1 MKKKIALTALLALL
15 LCALAG
21 CGGAAAGTATEAPQ
35 ETAAE
40 TFAPQMAGPEDGEP
54 GRPASSSTGEALTD
68 EEMNYD
74 MGLPDFD
81 IGYAKF
87 APETRVMTV
96 NGIEYDWSS
105 YFNALR
111 QNIYSLYLY
120 YGASS
125 LDTQWSNGAVA
136 GDIAREWA
144 ASQLKQI
151 GMISSK
157 AEELDIRLTEEDT
170 DAIDEE
176 IETYL
181 EYFNG
186 DRDAMFESLGVSE
199 DYYLLTAGV
208 NRLNTK
214 LFEHFFGE
222 DGALLPEA
230 DAAAYVSD
238 NDMYYAKHILFKTV
252 DDTGT
257 SLGEEAVTAARTRA
271 EETLENLRATGGA
284 ALPAK
289 FDELMNSLSEDQG
302 LKSYPDGYFFKEG
315 EMVTEFFETA
325 AALKEGEVSDV
336 VRSPYGYHI
345 IYRPVL
351 SAGAIY
357 GVDPYGEPYTLRYHV
372 ASELYAA
379 MQDEWY
385 DTLDVAF
392 EGDFETLDVVK
403 LFEA

>member
-1 MKKKIALTALLALL
+1 MEKKIALTVLLALL
-15 LCALAG
+15 LGALAG
-21 CGGAAAGTATEAPQ
+21 CGGAAAGTETPR

-68 EEMNYD
+68 EEMHYD

-81 IGYAKF
+81 AGYAKF

-111 QNIYSLYLY
+111 QSIYSLYLY

-125 LDTQWSNGAVA
+125 LDAPSQWYNGAIV
-136 GDIAREWA
+136 GDIARGSA
-144 ASQLKQI
+144 ISQIERI
-151 GMISSK
+151 GMLYSK
-157 AEELDIRLTEEDT
+157 AEELGISLTEKDHA
-170 DAIDEE
+170 AIDEA
-176 IETYL
+176 IENQMDLY
-181 EYFNG
+181 EG
-186 DRDAMFESLGVSE
+186 GRDAMFESLGVSE
-199 DYYLLTAGV
+199 DYYRLVMGA
-208 NRLNTK
+208 NRLYTR

-230 DAAAYVSD
+230 DAIAYISD

-271 EETLENLRATGGA
+271 EETLETLRAAGAA

-289 FDELMNSLSEDQG
+289 FDELMNALSEDQG
-302 LKSYPDGYFFKEG
+302 LNSYPDGYFFREG
-315 EMVTEFFETA
+315 EMVEEFFETA
-325 AALKEGEVSDV
+325 AALKEGELSDI

-345 IYRPVL
+345 IYRPAL
-351 SAGAIY
+351 SAGAVY
-357 GVDPYGEPYTLRYHV
+357 GVDPYGAPYTLRYHV
-372 ASELYAA
+372 ADELYAA

-385 DTLDVAF
+385 DTLDVTF

>member
-1 MKKKIALTALLALL
+1 MKRIIAWAALLALL

-21 CGGAAAGTATEAPQ
+21 CGEAAAGTAEDPPQ
-35 ETAAE
+35 ETAE
-40 TFAPQMAGPEDGEP
+40 TIGPKAPGSEDGET
-54 GRPASSSTGEALTD
+54 GQPASSSTGEALTD
-68 EEMNYD
+68 EEMNYE
-74 MGLPDFD
+74 MAEPDYD
-81 IGYAKF
+81 LGYAKF
-87 APETRVMTV
+87 SPDTRVMTV

-111 QNIYSLYLY
+111 RSLYSLILY
-120 YGASS
+120 YGASGVGY
-125 LDTQWSNGAVA
+125 QWSNGAVA

-151 GMISSK
+151 GMIYSK
-157 AEELDIRLTEEDT
+157 AEELGIRLTEEDEA
-170 DAIDEE
+170 AIDEE
-176 IETYL
+176 LKDYL
-181 EYFNG
+181 VYFEG
-186 DRDAMFESLGVSE
+186 DRDAMFESLRVSE
-199 DYYLLTAGV
+199 DYYRLEAGTDH
-208 NRLNTK
+208 LNTK

-222 DGALLPEA
+222 DGKLLPEA
-230 DAAAYVSD
+230 DAVAYIAD

-257 SLGEEAVTAARTRA
+257 SLGEEAVAAAKARA
-271 EETLENLRATGGA
+271 EETLETLRAAGAA

-302 LKSYPDGYFFKEG
+302 LNSYPDGSFFKEG

-325 AALKEGEVSDV
+325 AALKEGELSDV

-351 SAGAIY
+351 RADAIY
-357 GVDPYGEPYTLRYHV
+357 GVDAYGEPYTLRYHV
-372 ASELYAA
+372 ADELYAA

-385 DTLDVAF
+385 EALDVTF
-392 EGDFETLDVVK
+392 DGGFETLDVIG
-403 LFEA
+403 LFEE